1 MASPLLGVA
10 GVTALAFGTHSSCLR
25 LLQPDGGRP
34 TAFNSMIAGMVAGTV
49 QCIVCCPTELV
60 KLRMQLMGIGVAEK
74 PITTLLHS
82 RTPVMLLN
90 TSAAMSSAS
99 SAITEHRALD
109 TVKHILRT
117 EGVKGLNKGMTVTVC
132 REAPAYGV
140 YFGLFDWTCQM
151 LVRKRYVRELG
162 PGVVC
167 ITGGI
172 SGTAAWVVTYPFD
185 VVKSRLQTDG
195 VDGKQ
200 QYNGIVDCA
209 RKSYNRE
216 GLKVFVRG
224 LSTCLVRAFP
234 VNVATFGT
242 VAILLKNWR
251 H

>member
-1 MASPLLGVA
+1 
-10 GVTALAFGTHSSCLR
+10 
-25 LLQPDGGRP
+25 
-34 TAFNSMIAGMVAGTV
+34 MVAGTV

-60 KLRMQLMGIGVAEK
+60 KLRMQLMGIGMAEK
-74 PITTLLHS
+74 PLTSLLHPK
-82 RTPVMLLN
+82 TPVMLLN
-90 TSAAMSSAS
+90 TSSSAAAVSS
-99 SAITEHRALD
+99 SAPITEHRALD

-117 EGVKGLNKGMTVTVC
+117 EGIKGLNKGMTVTIY

-140 YFGLFDWTCQM
+140 YFGLFDWTCQR
-151 LVRKRYVRELG
+151 LVKKGYVRELG

-167 ITGGI
+167 LMGGI
-172 SGTAAWVVTYPFD
+172 SGTVAWVVTYPLD

-195 VDGKQ
+195 VDGDR
-200 QYNGIVDCA
+200 QYKGIVDCA
-209 RKSYNRE
+209 RKSYTRE

>member
-1 MASPLLGVA
+1 MLSPLLGVA

-25 LLQPDGGRP
+25 LLQPNGGHP
-34 TAFNSMIAGMVAGTV
+34 TAFNSMTAGMFAGTV

-60 KLRMQLMGIGVAEK
+60 KLRMQLTGIGTAEK
-74 PITTLLHS
+74 PLTRFPHS
-82 RTPVMLLN
+82 KTFTAV
-90 TSAAMSSAS
+90 SSS
-99 SAITEHRALD
+99 SPISKHRALD
-109 TVKHILRT
+109 TVKHILQT
-117 EGVKGLNKGMTVTVC
+117 EGVKGLNRGMTVTVC

-151 LVRKRYVRELG
+151 MVQRGYVHELG

-167 ITGGI
+167 LMGGI
-172 SGTAAWVVTYPFD
+172 SGTAAWVVTYPLD
-185 VVKSRLQTDG
+185 VVKTRLQTDG
-195 VDGKQ
+195 VQGQ
-200 QYNGIVDCA
+200 RQYSGIVDCA
-209 RKSYNRE
+209 HKSYSKE

-251 H
+251 R